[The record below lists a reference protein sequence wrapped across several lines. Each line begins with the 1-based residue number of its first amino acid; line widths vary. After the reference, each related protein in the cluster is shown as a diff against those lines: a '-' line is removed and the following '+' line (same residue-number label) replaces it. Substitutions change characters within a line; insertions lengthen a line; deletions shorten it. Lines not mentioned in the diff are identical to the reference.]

1 MDQVRSL
8 VDILVELGKLGPDDI
23 ARLAR
28 LEEASSEPVAALVTR
43 LGLVSGRDYAQTLS
57 IQYGLP
63 LAGRADFPDAPVL
76 ADRLPVRF
84 LKDSRILPLAEG
96 EDGVTLAMADPGD
109 GFALRA
115 VAMALGRPVTPVVAA
130 EDDLAEAFARW
141 YEGGRSGVE
150 RIADGA
156 EIEADAAGDP
166 DVEQLRDLAQEAPVI
181 RLVNQIIADAMRLQ
195 ASDIHLETY
204 REQLK
209 LRYRIHGLLK
219 DMKAPPAKL
228 GPALVSRIKI
238 LARLDI
244 AERRLPQ
251 DGRARF
257 TAGGQK
263 VDMRVATMPTM
274 HGEAVVI
281 RLLDTKGMALDLGE
295 LGLPAAEEAGLRRHL
310 AHPHGILLVT
320 GPTGS
325 GKTTTL
331 YAALRILNQPSRKIL
346 TVEDPIEY
354 QIPGIN
360 QTNVQPQIGLDFAR
374 VLRSSLRHDP
384 DVIMVGEI
392 RDGETANIAVH
403 AALTGHLVLST
414 LHTNSATGAINR
426 LLDMGVDGYLLT
438 STIRGVIGQRL
449 VRQLC
454 AACRSP
460 YRASAEELGQMGM
473 PGDAEATLHRA
484 VGCPS
489 CDGLGY
495 TSRIGIFEFF
505 ELTDAVREA
514 LHRRIST
521 AELTRIACA
530 AGMRTMFQDGVAKA
544 LAGLTTLEEVRR
556 VTEEG

>member
-8 VDILVELGKLGPDDI
+8 VEILVGLGKLGPDDVS
-23 ARLAR
+23 RLSR
-28 LEEASSEPVAALVTR
+28 LESSSSEPAATLMTR
-43 LGLVSGRDYAQTLS
+43 LGLVSGRDYAHALS
-57 IQYGLP
+57 IEHGLP
-63 LAGRADFPDAPVL
+63 LAQRSDFPEVPIL
-76 ADRLPVRF
+76 ADRLPPRF
-84 LKDSRILPLAEG
+84 LKDSRLLPLAET
-96 EDGVTLAMADPGD
+96 EDGVVLAMADPGD

-115 VAMALGRPVTPVVAA
+115 VEMALGTPVSPVVAA
-130 EDDLAEAFARW
+130 EEDLAEVFARW
-141 YEGGRSGVE
+141 YESGRSDLE
-150 RIADGA
+150 RITDG
-156 EIEADAAGDP
+156 IEADVDTIGDP
-166 DVEQLRDLAQEAPVI
+166 DVEQLKDLAQEAPVI

-195 ASDIHLETY
+195 ASDIHLESY
-204 REQLK
+204 REDLK

-219 DMKAPPAKL
+219 DMKTPPAKL
-228 GPALVSRIKI
+228 GPALISRIKI

-274 HGEAVVI
+274 HGENVVI
-281 RLLDTKGMALDLGE
+281 RLLDTKGMALDLAD
-295 LGLPAAEEAGLRRHL
+295 LGLAPVAEAGIRRHL

-354 QIPGIN
+354 QISGIN

-374 VLRSSLRHDP
+374 VLRSSMRHDP

-392 RDGETANIAVH
+392 RDGETANIAMH

-426 LLDMGVDGYLLT
+426 LLDMEVDGYLLN

-454 AACRSP
+454 AACRNP
-460 YRASAEELGQMGM
+460 YRASPEELDQLGL
-473 PGDAEATLHRA
+473 PADAEITLHRA
-484 VGCPS
+484 TGCPA

-505 ELTDAVREA
+505 ELTDAVRET
-514 LHRRIST
+514 LHERIST
-521 AELTRIACA
+521 TALTRAAIA
-530 AGMRTMFQDGVAKA
+530 AGMRTMFQDGVAKC